1 MARFFTDTGCAY
13 EASWVCTKLVILPH
27 RSIELRY
34 SSQGNMETLDA
45 KKKATLQEYQ
55 MVVNAN
61 DINASIQIL
70 NDCKWNLEN
79 AINTAFELQKSVP
92 LLILQRPRLII
103 WKFTALHS
111 ELRAPINTL
120 MEAGLSFMGPIA
132 HRVLPHWAAESQNV
146 APRAFARKLK
156 GQVPALPNFLE
167 GKNPKPPQLARAQG
181 RSLFV
186 YIHCPQHEDT
196 EKFITTSLCNELIR
210 DSLNS
215 NFVCWAGSV
224 TQTDTYKLCSRLR
237 VEGYPCIAVV
247 NPHREATRIP
257 VPTHEG
263 LFPVEQMVTWLHEVK
278 QKYETQVA
286 EARRRNVEVKQN
298 SQLREIQDME
308 YIQALEADRKRE
320 EAERQKKELE
330 AVAEMEEK
338 KRKEEEE
345 RKRREED
352 EAEEKRAQDKLSRR
366 EKLMA
371 NEPPMG
377 PGVVLV
383 AIRLPDGQQIKRR
396 FPQEEKFGTLFSLVQ
411 TYDLLTPHGDEI
423 EKWVLKSRFPSKKWE
438 DASMTLKDAKMGR
451 QAMFFVQ
458 EDL

>member
-1 MARFFTDTGCAY
+1 
-13 EASWVCTKLVILPH
+13 
-27 RSIELRY
+27 
-34 SSQGNMETLDA
+34 
-45 KKKATLQEYQ
+45 
-55 MVVNAN
+55 
-61 DINASIQIL
+61 
-70 NDCKWNLEN
+70 
-79 AINTAFELQKSVP
+79 
-92 LLILQRPRLII
+92 
-103 WKFTALHS
+103 
-111 ELRAPINTL
+111 
-120 MEAGLSFMGPIA
+120 
-132 HRVLPHWAAESQNV
+132 
-146 APRAFARKLK
+146 
-156 GQVPALPNFLE
+156 
-167 GKNPKPPQLARAQG
+167 
-181 RSLFV
+181 
-186 YIHCPQHEDT
+186 
-196 EKFITTSLCNELIR
+196 
-210 DSLNS
+210 
-215 NFVCWAGSV
+215 
-224 TQTDTYKLCSRLR
+224 
-237 VEGYPCIAVV
+237 
-247 NPHREATRIP
+247 
-257 VPTHEG
+257 
-263 LFPVEQMVTWLHEVK
+263 VK